1 MHRNKTVGRFRPAL
15 TSTNNPTVLALTANR
30 LMKLINAARFAGITF
45 LVAGIYSTTVLQPI
59 YRLMIEGQQ
68 QQGWLVEVL
77 PRWTIGGWLLLLSIL
92 AWMTLLVTSMYS
104 YSPVHRV
111 STMMQTGLIIIAAV
125 LLILGILIGL
135 TRMEGLAA
143 GSGGPNPQET
153 TALGVALFDDNAMAL
168 LRAGLL
174 MGGAVSA
181 WIGVDLALL
190 GKLPPLWLAPA
201 IVAGVALVPAPF
213 LGLSAWQLLIALAGF
228 LFFCL
233 VLGARRALPESYPPL
248 G

>member
-1 MHRNKTVGRFRPAL
+1 MTP
-15 TSTNNPTVLALTANR
+15 TNNFTVLALTANR

-45 LVAGIYSTTVLQPI
+45 LVAGIYSTTVMQPI
-59 YRLMIEGQQ
+59 YSLMIEGQQ
-68 QQGWLVEVL
+68 QHGWLAEVL
-77 PRWTIGGWLLLLSIL
+77 PRWTIGGWLVLLSIL
-92 AWMTLLVTSMYS
+92 AWMTLLVTTMYS

-111 STMMQTGLIIIAAV
+111 STMMQSGLIVIAAV

-135 TRMEGLAA
+135 TRIEGLAV
-143 GSGGPNPQET
+143 GRVGPNPLAT
-153 TALGVALFDDNAMAL
+153 TANGVAYLDDNAMAV

-181 WIGVDLALL
+181 WIGIDLALM

-201 IVAGVALVPAPF
+201 IIAGVALVPAPF

-228 LFFCL
+228 LVYCL
-233 VLGARRALPESYPPL
+233 VLGARRTLPESYPPL

>member
-1 MHRNKTVGRFRPAL
+1 MTP
-15 TSTNNPTVLALTANR
+15 TNNFTVLALTANR

-45 LVAGIYSTTVLQPI
+45 LVAGIYSTTVIQPI
-59 YRLMIEGQQ
+59 YSLMIEGQQ
-68 QQGWLVEVL
+68 QHGWLAEVL
-77 PRWTIGGWLLLLSIL
+77 PRWTIGGWLVLLSIL
-92 AWMTLLVTSMYS
+92 AWMTLLVTTMYS

-111 STMMQTGLIIIAAV
+111 STMMQSGLIVIAAV

-135 TRMEGLAA
+135 TRIEGLAA
-143 GSGGPNPQET
+143 GRVGPNPLAT
-153 TALGVALFDDNAMAL
+153 TANGVAYLDDNAMAV

-181 WIGVDLALL
+181 WIGIDLALM

-201 IVAGVALVPAPF
+201 IIAGVALVPAPF

-228 LFFCL
+228 LVYCL
-233 VLGARRALPESYPPL
+233 VLGARRTLPESYPPL

>member
-1 MHRNKTVGRFRPAL
+1 M
-15 TSTNNPTVLALTANR
+15 TSTNNSTVLALTANR
-30 LMKLINAARFAGITF
+30 LMKLIIAARFAGITF
-45 LVAGIYSTTVLQPI
+45 LVAGIYSTTVMQPI
-59 YRLMIEGQQ
+59 YRLMIEWQQ
-68 QQGWLVEVL
+68 QQGWAVEVL

-111 STMMQTGLIIIAAV
+111 STMMQSGLIIIAAV
-125 LLILGILIGL
+125 LLVLGVLFAL

-143 GSGGPNPQET
+143 GRGSPNPQAT
-153 TALGVALFDDNAMAL
+153 TAQIVAFLDDYAMAV

-174 MGGAVSA
+174 MGGAASA
-181 WIGVDLALL
+181 WIGIDLALL
-190 GKLPPLWLAPA
+190 RKLPPLWLAPA

-228 LFFCL
+228 LVFCL
-233 VLGARRALPESYPPL
+233 VLGTRRALPESYPPL